1 MLLQSL
7 LNQHGNYQTEIWPP
21 PLLYLTVRTVC
32 EALYS
37 PFTDEK
43 TEFQLNHLLKFSGQA
58 RLHRCLSPEVLVASL
73 QFHRGGRGPRAC
85 NWGRAKGHSLSFLC
99 PLESQ
104 RAGGARAVAGAGVGA
119 GRLST
124 DLRAKVF
131 GDEGLNASLYSLTLG
146 PFLKGLLY
154 PLPGPL
160 PPWGSR
166 PLTSCSHTPHPQP
179 QPQKAAAV
187 PYWPPE
193 SICPYL
199 AKPAPG
205 WPSTPR

>member
-1 MLLQSL
+1 M
-7 LNQHGNYQTEIWPP
+7 
-21 PLLYLTVRTVC
+21 
-32 EALYS
+32 
-37 PFTDEK
+37 
-43 TEFQLNHLLKFSGQA
+43 LKFSGQA

-73 QFHRGGRGPRAC
+73 QFRRGGRGPRAC

-104 RAGGARAVAGAGVGA
+104 RAGGARAGVGA
-119 GRLST
+119 GRLSM

-131 GDEGLNASLYSLTLG
+131 GDEGLNASLCSLTLA

-166 PLTSCSHTPHPQP
+166 PLTSCSHTPHPSPRRRPPCPIGHPRAFALIWLSQLQAGPPLLDEPQQP
-179 QPQKAAAV
+179 CLSHFVFLRFGSGALAGFASKAL
-187 PYWPPE
+187 
-193 SICPYL
+193 S
-199 AKPAPG
+199 G
-205 WPSTPR
+205 